1 MAPRALVSRIDRW
14 VICASPKASCRSVA
28 DFAWEVARQKG
39 RRLPIRANVL
49 VIRNPYR
56 RLISAYLN
64 KYVEHS
70 KYRQASLARCPEAQL
85 DCFATF
91 VEELALHRFR
101 CIDKVHFKPQLSRYR
116 WRRFDLVFNAEDLEP
131 LAEVVNRLWGTA
143 VVMPFRAAPNRDPA
157 VRGLGDG
164 ERAGDGD
171 DERAGDGSGERAVGG
186 SGDGMDGAERQRPL
200 ARRSRQEL
208 AALLATDRCPPYAA
222 FFDADLMAQCRRIY
236 RLDFSFLE
244 AARRR
249 GLLDPVLHAQLT
261 TL

>member
-70 KYRQASLARCPEAQL
+70 KYRQASLARCPGAEL

-91 VEELALHRFR
+91 VEELAHHRFR

-143 VVMPFRAAPNRDPA
+143 VEMPFRAAPNRDPA
-157 VRGLGDG
+157 VRGLGAAEQAE
-164 ERAGDGD
+164 ERAGDG
-171 DERAGDGSGERAVGG
+171 AGEGAVGG
-186 SGDGMDGAERQRPL
+186 GGDALGEWEQQRPL

-208 AALLATDRCPPYAA
+208 AALLVADRCPPYAD

>member
-28 DFAWEVARQKG
+28 DFAWEVARQKE
-39 RRLPIRANVL
+39 RRLPIRASVL
-49 VIRNPYR
+49 VMRNPYR

-70 KYRQASLARCPEAQL
+70 KYREASLARCPEAQL
-85 DCFATF
+85 DCFAAF
-91 VEELALHRFR
+91 VAELAQHRFR

-116 WRRFDLVFNAEDLEP
+116 WRRFDLVVNAEDLQP

-143 VVMPFRAAPNRDPA
+143 VAMPFRAAPNRDPS
-157 VRGLGDG
+157 VRGLGDEPRPG
-164 ERAGDGD
+164 PEP
-171 DERAGDGSGERAVGG
+171 
-186 SGDGMDGAERQRPL
+186 QRPL
-200 ARRSRQEL
+200 ALCSRQEL
-208 AALLATDRCPPYAA
+208 AALLAGDSCPPYAA
-222 FFDADLMAQCRRIY
+222 FFDAELMAQCRRIY
-236 RLDFSFLE
+236 RLDFGFLE

-249 GLLDPVLHAQLT
+249 GLLDSSLHAQLT

>member
-28 DFAWEVARQKG
+28 DFAWEVAQQKG

-91 VEELALHRFR
+91 VEELSQHRFR

-116 WRRFDLVFNAEDLEP
+116 WRRFDLVFNADELEP
-131 LAEVVNRLWGTA
+131 LAAVVNHLWGTA
-143 VVMPFRAAPNRDPA
+143 VAMPFRAASNRDPA
-157 VRGLGDG
+157 VRG
-164 ERAGDGD
+164 
-171 DERAGDGSGERAVGG
+171 
-186 SGDGMDGAERQRPL
+186 SGDGRAESESQRPL
-200 ARRSRQEL
+200 ALQSRQEL
-208 AALLATDRCPPYAA
+208 AALLAADRCPPYAA
-222 FFDADLMAQCRRIY
+222 FFDAELMARCRRIY

-244 AARRR
+244 AARSR
-249 GLLDPVLHAQLT
+249 GLLDPLLHAQLT

>member
-14 VICASPKASCRSVA
+14 ELCASPKASCRSVA
-28 DFAWEVARQKG
+28 DFAWEVTRQKS
-39 RRLPIRANVL
+39 RRLPIRASVL

-70 KYRQASLARCPEAQL
+70 KYRQASLGRCPTARL
-85 DCFATF
+85 DCFADF
-91 VEELALHRFR
+91 VDELTQHRFR

-131 LAEVVNRLWGTA
+131 LALLVNSLWGTS
-143 VVMPFRAAPNRDPA
+143 VVMPFRAAADRDPV
-157 VRGLGDG
+157 VRGLT
-164 ERAGDGD
+164 AGASA
-171 DERAGDGSGERAVGG
+171 AGSEAGWEGG
-186 SGDGMDGAERQRPL
+186 MEGGMEAGWEGAQEPLPL
-200 ARRSRQEL
+200 ARRPHRQL
-208 AALLATDRCPPYAA
+208 AALLAEDRCPPYAD
-222 FFDADLMAQCRRIY
+222 FFDADLMARCRRIY
-236 RLDFSFLE
+236 HLDFAFLE

-249 GLLDPVLHAQLT
+249 GLLDPALHEQLT